1 MADSILSSRYRADL
15 ARERNALGKKISEAR
30 RARRLTQ
37 AELARLLGD
46 YGVRV
51 QAPAVNKWESGET
64 VPGAYQ
70 LLALCHALDIRQG
83 LAFFTGALCAPAD
96 PLNAEGRRLLK
107 HYRAYLESQDRYLS
121 PAREPAVI
129 RVRLSA
135 LPASAGTGDF
145 LSEGG
150 FEWVEFPASIVP
162 PGTDFAVRVHG
173 DSMEPA
179 YRDGQIV
186 FFGQC
191 DRLNPGEIGLFTY
204 EGQGYIKLYRE
215 TFPEGEEIEDIRGR
229 QLFIYTDGLNEAEN
243 NEKDQFGDDH
253 LLDIMATHHF
263 ADAKETIE
271 YLKAEVEKHREGA
284 EPNDDLTMLCFTVK
298 G

>member
-191 DRLNPGEIGLFTY
+191 DRLNPGEIGLFAY

-215 TFPEGEEIEDIRGR
+215 TFPEGEEIEDYLDSYGAVHPRASLVSLNPQYPPIEVTSPLTIFGR
-229 QLFIYTDGLNEAEN
+229 ALN
-243 NEKDQFGDDH
+243 
-253 LLDIMATHHF
+253 
-263 ADAKETIE
+263 
-271 YLKAEVEKHREGA
+271 
-284 EPNDDLTMLCFTVK
+284 
-298 G
+298 